1 MIRLAMQYFLAQ
13 HSDPDKMLQHLQALH
28 VHIEIK
34 CLFRSAKKKKKKT
47 LPMVSVLLEVLY
59 CRNQAMHFF
68 WLNEVGASSIPLV
81 LDRFTVLLLLVF
93 ERFPN
98 IELTSSPRSIFLL
111 VLLLL
116 LRGITLA

>member
-1 MIRLAMQYFLAQ
+1 
-13 HSDPDKMLQHLQALH
+13 
-28 VHIEIK
+28 
-34 CLFRSAKKKKKKT
+34 
-47 LPMVSVLLEVLY
+47 MVSVLLEVLY